1 MYLAIKRFLHEE
13 RGATMVEYGIMISLI
28 AVVCLA
34 VVAAIGDGVFDSFDQ
49 TNTTIQTQ
57 GNTPATPT
65 TPAD

>member
-1 MYLAIKRFLHEE
+1 MFGSIKRFLQNEE
-13 RGATMVEYGIMISLI
+13 GATMVEYGIMVSMI

-49 TNTTIQTQ
+49 TNTAVQTQ
-57 GNTPATPT
+57 GNTPQAPT